1 MTNGQNV
8 SDVLTGRVRQAIA
21 AAERAV
27 ARAEV
32 VTVAARLVKTRDTM
46 VRRCAWCGRLALDRW
61 TAPELAPPFL
71 ALACLRPDDA
81 RHLLGLSASSRANGP
96 DQAAHERDVSR
107 DSARRAS
114 LPMY

>member
-46 VRRCAWCGRLALDRW
+46 VRRCAWCGCLALDRW
-61 TAPELAPPFL
+61 TAPSLRRPSSRWRASDQTTHGICSD
-71 ALACLRPDDA
+71 CLR
-81 RHLLGLSASSRANGP
+81 RL
-96 DQAAHERDVSR
+96 ERTGQTKPLTSGT
-107 DSARRAS
+107 
-114 LPMY
+114 